1 MNFTGHFTLAWI
13 QLSIRIVSLNFQYMY
28 HIENIKNRL
37 YNIKYIN

>member
-1 MNFTGHFTLAWI
+1 MNSTGHLKLACI
-13 QLSIRIVSLNFQYMY
+13 LTFIRIVSLNFQYMY

>member
-1 MNFTGHFTLAWI
+1 MNFTGHFKLAWI
-13 QLSIRIVSLNFQYMY
+13 RISIRIVSFNFQYIY